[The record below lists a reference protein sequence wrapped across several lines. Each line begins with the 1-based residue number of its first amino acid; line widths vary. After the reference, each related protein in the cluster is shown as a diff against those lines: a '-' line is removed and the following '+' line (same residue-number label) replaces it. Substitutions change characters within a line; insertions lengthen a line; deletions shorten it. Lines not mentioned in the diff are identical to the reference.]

1 MKIRLHYL
9 LFLPLFLFSSCSSVF
24 YTQNQKIDIKSK
36 DENKTIFSL
45 YDEAGNFYPMPL
57 KVTLSNSPGGMSLL
71 VPKFSRVKYQGR
83 WTPRINYLLAEDN
96 GNYKAYKLTY
106 RMRYDG
112 SKFEPYATFGIVSTS
127 FAALTVA
134 MIPISIAS
142 NDLGVSIVN
151 LLFAAASAAGVI
163 YVDLPTGLLSQIY
176 SWSLSRKGIYRKWKF
191 VSIEELDQIDYP
203 EFLSGYRFDKIGES
217 NLDPNRPSSRMKRLV
232 STYKTKVESK
242 VSQDTLK
249 ATIIS
254 DSDIKII
261 DSVNEKS
268 PELVKR
274 VDNISENIDIDN
286 LVDSTKV
293 PITKKAELVEP
304 VIVKDKIIRNEGVIS
319 GYYEENYAE
328 NVVAGSPGYYIVSG
342 IYRSS
347 SLSSRMKDAMQKK
360 GINTDVFRDKKNN
373 MYYMYILKFENAEE
387 AEKAKAS
394 GLQKQYKG
402 KLWIKIVE

>member
-57 KVTLSNSPGGMSLL
+57 KVILSNSPGGMSLL
-71 VPKFSRVKYQGR
+71 VPKFSKVKYQGR

-96 GNYKAYKLTY
+96 GNHKAYKLTY

-112 SKFEPYATFGIVSTS
+112 SKFEPYATYGMTSTAM
-127 FAALTVA
+127 AALTVA
-134 MIPISIAS
+134 TIPIAI
-142 NDLGVSIVN
+142 VSDDFGAQLIPFV
-151 LLFAAASAAGVI
+151 FAALSAVGVI

-203 EFLSGYRFDKIGES
+203 EFLSGYRFDKSGES

-232 STYKTKVESK
+232 SKYTTKGELK

-249 ATIIS
+249 AIIIP
-254 DSDIKII
+254 DSDIEII

-274 VDNISENIDIDN
+274 DDDISGNMAMVN

-293 PITKKAELVEP
+293 EIPEKTELLEP
-304 VIVKDKIIRNEGVIS
+304 VIVKEKIIRNEGVIS
-319 GYYEENYAE
+319 GYYEDNYAE

-360 GINTDVFRDKKNN
+360 GIKTDVFRDKKNN
-373 MYYMYILKFENAEE
+373 MYYMYILKFKNAEE
-387 AEKAKAS
+387 AEKAKVS

>member
-57 KVTLSNSPGGMSLL
+57 KVILSNSPGGMSLL
-71 VPKFSRVKYQGR
+71 VPKFSKVKYQGR

-96 GNYKAYKLTY
+96 GNHKAYKLTY

-112 SKFEPYATFGIVSTS
+112 SKFEPYATYGMTSTAM
-127 FAALTVA
+127 AALTVA
-134 MIPISIAS
+134 TIPIAI
-142 NDLGVSIVN
+142 VSDDFGAQLIPFV
-151 LLFAAASAAGVI
+151 FAALSAVGVI

-203 EFLSGYRFDKIGES
+203 EFLSGYRFDKSGES

-232 STYKTKVESK
+232 STYTTKGELK

-249 ATIIS
+249 AIIIP
-254 DSDIKII
+254 DSDIEII

-268 PELVKR
+268 PKLVKR
-274 VDNISENIDIDN
+274 DDDISGNMVMGN

-293 PITKKAELVEP
+293 EIPEKTELLEP
-304 VIVKDKIIRNEGVIS
+304 VIVKEKIIRNEGVIS
-319 GYYEENYAE
+319 GYYEYNYAE

-360 GINTDVFRDKKNN
+360 GIKTDVFRDKKNN
-373 MYYMYILKFENAEE
+373 MYYMYILKFKNAEE
-387 AEKAKAS
+387 AEKAKVS